1 MHQSLLP
8 KIFKPFHCSNLIR
21 IGKDFDGGYLV
32 NKDDVLKTKK
42 LISFGIGED
51 FSFEK
56 EFVEMSG
63 CSCDS
68 YDETVDLNLN
78 FIQHH
83 IQNVDKNE
91 FVKILSRESGDVFL
105 KCDIEGNEYQLF
117 EEIINYSHLFSG
129 MVFEFHDVTKPKN
142 FNELTNLISKIDQ
155 KLIHIHINNYFYYKT
170 PNGPV
175 PDIFELTFTSSKNIK
190 NSFVQIPNSL
200 DMPNNPN
207 DEQFEISY

>member
-42 LISFGIGED
+42 IISFGIGED

-68 YDETVDLNLN
+68 YDETVDLNLS

-91 FVKILSRESGDVFL
+91 FVKILSKESGDVFL
-105 KCDIEGNEYQLF
+105 KCDIEGDEYQLF

>member
-68 YDETVDLNLN
+68 YDETVDLNLS

-91 FVKILSRESGDVFL
+91 FVKILSKESGDVFL